1 MINELN
7 PIGIG
12 TYNCRFFANINR
24 DDIFVISHIEKYI
37 ENKNDVEN
45 QVNEYLKR
53 MNIDY
58 IDELQLHTPEVCKIS
73 LLDVYY
79 EMQKMCEKGKIRYLS
94 TSNITLEKL
103 EELNKSFEIYSFEGV
118 YNLDCKYMRI
128 LG

>member
-1 MINELN
+1 
-7 PIGIG
+7 
-12 TYNCRFFANINR
+12 
-24 DDIFVISHIEKYI
+24 
-37 ENKNDVEN
+37 
-45 QVNEYLKR
+45 